1 MSLEDEQSSD
11 GRIREVGLIA
21 GSGQFPLLFANAA
34 RQASVRVL
42 AVGFEGETDPSL
54 SEYVDEFHLLRLGQ
68 LSRLI
73 RTFRSAGITNAAMVG
88 AIDKTRLY
96 SKIRPDWRAVR
107 FLGRLRN
114 KKDDSLL
121 RALADELESEGI
133 LIQPSTIFLP
143 ELLAPEGIL
152 TRRKPNHREQ
162 ADIAFG
168 WTLAKAIG
176 RLDIGQC
183 LVVKNQVVLAVEG
196 IDGTDATIMRGGRL
210 CREGAV
216 VVKVSKPMQDLRF
229 DVPAAGSDTIEVMKR
244 VNARVLV
251 LEAGKTVIFD
261 RDKMIDIADS
271 AGISILVQNEQ
282 YHPGLLQDKDALAVL
297 ESGGY
302 VANGW
307 QPGTQRPECDVQ
319 TPESGVC
326 VPERRTALLVRSP
339 RPEAVRAAVI
349 GVGYLG
355 RFHAQ
360 KYARLPEADLVSVVD
375 IDARRAADVAGD
387 VKTRV
392 LTDYRDLMGKVD
404 AVSIVTPTPQHFAI
418 AREFLS
424 AGVHVLVEK
433 PMTENLEEADELIA
447 IAKKNGLILQV
458 GHLERFNSAFAAI
471 RPRLRNPMFVEADR
485 LALFNERGL
494 EVDVILDLMIHDI
507 DIVLSIIDAPLK
519 NIHASGVS
527 VLSALPDIASVRM
540 EFENGAVANL
550 TASRISIRNMR
561 KLRIFQENCYFS
573 ADYAEK
579 RAYAVYREDELGE
592 EGFPQLSMEQFEIT
606 ERDSLE
612 EEIGAFLR
620 SVRTAE
626 RPEVDGE
633 QGRRALA
640 AALEISNRIEEQTL
654 LREGKRRS
662 FGEDKRQKARQKLGG
677 KGRSF
682 GEGKR

>member
-1 MSLEDEQSSD
+1 M
-11 GRIREVGLIA
+11 
-21 GSGQFPLLFANAA
+21 
-34 RQASVRVL
+34 
-42 AVGFEGETDPSL
+42 
-54 SEYVDEFHLLRLGQ
+54 DEFHLLRLGQ
-68 LSRLI
+68 LNRLI
-73 RTFRSAGITNAAMVG
+73 RTFRDAGITNAAMAG
-88 AIDKTRLY
+88 GINKTRLY

-107 FLGRLRN
+107 FLTRLRN

-143 ELLAPEGIL
+143 ELLAPAGIL

-162 ADIAFG
+162 SDIAFG

-229 DVPAAGSDTIEVMKR
+229 DVPAAGADTIEVMKR

-261 RDKMIDIADS
+261 REKMIDIADS
-271 AGISILVQNEQ
+271 VGISILVQNEQ
-282 YHPGLLQDKDALAVL
+282 YRPGDFQDNDALAVL
-297 ESGGY
+297 ESAGY
-302 VANGW
+302 GADGW
-307 QPGTQRPECDVQ
+307 R
-319 TPESGVC
+319 TPKEQKKASLPLATGENVS
-326 VPERRTALLVRSP
+326 ASLVRSP
-339 RPEAVRAAVI
+339 RPEAVRTAVI
-349 GVGYLG
+349 GAGYLG
-355 RFHAQ
+355 RFHAR
-360 KYARLPEADLVSVVD
+360 KYARLPEADLVCVVD
-375 IDARRAADVAGD
+375 IKPDRAAEVAAE
-387 VKTRV
+387 VKTKV
-392 LTDYRDLMGKVD
+392 LTDYRDLIGKVD
-404 AVSIVTPTPQHFAI
+404 AVSIVTPTQQHFAI

-433 PMTENLEEADELIA
+433 PMTKNLEQADELVA
-447 IAKKNGLILQV
+447 LAKRNGLILQV
-458 GHLERFNSAFAAI
+458 GHLERFNSAFTAI
-471 RPRLRNPMFVEADR
+471 RPRLNNPMFVEADR

-507 DIVLSIIDAPLK
+507 DIVLSIISAPLV

-527 VLSALPDIASVRM
+527 ALSPLPDIASVRM

-550 TASRISIRNMR
+550 TASRISIKNMR

-573 ADYAEK
+573 ADYADK
-579 RAYAVYREDELGE
+579 RAYAVYKENELGE
-592 EGFPQLSMEQFEIT
+592 DGFPQLSIEQFEIV

-612 EEIGAFLR
+612 EEVSAFLK
-620 SVRTAE
+620 SVRNGE

-640 AALEISNRIEEQTL
+640 AALEISNRIEKQIRAGT
-654 LREGKRRS
+654 KS
-662 FGEDKRQKARQKLGG
+662 
-677 KGRSF
+677 
-682 GEGKR
+682 